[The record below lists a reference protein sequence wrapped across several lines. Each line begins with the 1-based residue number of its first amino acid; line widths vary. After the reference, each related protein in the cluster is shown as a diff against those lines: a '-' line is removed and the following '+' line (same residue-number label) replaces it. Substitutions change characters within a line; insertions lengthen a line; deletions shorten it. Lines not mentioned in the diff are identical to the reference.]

1 MLETKYEMASNIC
14 EILRKIGCSGSR
26 CGVWG
31 THFVLLPFTLQTSVK
46 PYIIAGHLFISIKNL
61 SLILGSFT
69 DFEALFPLVS
79 MDLQKLK
86 KRGRLYVEIGRIY
99 SCGELLRKLYE
110 D

>member
-14 EILRKIGCSGSR
+14 EILRKIGCSGIR

-86 KRGRLYVEIGRIY
+86 KAWKAIRRNWSY
-99 SCGELLRKLYE
+99 LLMWEVAKKVV
-110 D
+110 

>member
-1 MLETKYEMASNIC
+1 M
-14 EILRKIGCSGSR
+14 
-26 CGVWG
+26 WG

-86 KRGRLYVEIGRIY
+86 KAWKAIRRNWSY
-99 SCGELLRKLYE
+99 LLMWGVAKKVV
-110 D
+110 